1 MTNKGEQV
9 ELRKIGKKKCTKCL
23 KILLLEEFFANTRVM
38 KSGNICHSNTS
49 RCKFCIR
56 KANTLTDRKEY
67 KREWKEK
74 KSKKAPIERLDHH
87 FASKTQAPKD
97 KNYISNNKL
106 YFEIVISKAQGK
118 LTRRAENMLILICN
132 KLINKMFYKN
142 KQDKEDCLSVAYLDV
157 FKNWYLF
164 EEFNNNPF
172 AYYSEIVKRG
182 LARSWN
188 QLKKR
193 KGLEGYEGNISLD
206 TGNKD
211 GMSFYNQF

>member
-1 MTNKGEQV
+1 MTNKSEQV

-23 KILLLEEFFANTRVM
+23 QILLLEEFFANTRVM

-49 RCKFCIR
+49 RCKICIR
-56 KANTLTDRKEY
+56 GVNKLTNRQAY
-67 KREWKEK
+67 KKEWKEK
-74 KSKKAPIERLDHH
+74 RSPRAPIEANR
-87 FASKTQAPKD
+87 TQVKGD
-97 KNYISNNKL
+97 KNYISNRNL
-106 YFEIVISKAQGK
+106 YFEIVVSKARGK
-118 LTRRAENMLILICN
+118 LTRRAENMLVLICN

-142 KQDKEDCLSVAYLDV
+142 KQDKEDCLSVAYLDI

-164 EEFNNNPF
+164 DEFNNNPF

-182 LARSWN
+182 LAKSWN

>member
-1 MTNKGEQV
+1 MTTKSEQA

-23 KILLLEEFFANTRVM
+23 KILLLEEFFTNIRVM
-38 KSGNICHSNTS
+38 KSGNICNSNTS
-49 RCKFCIR
+49 RCKVCIR
-56 KANTLTDRKEY
+56 KGNKLTDRKEY

-74 KSKKAPIERLDHH
+74 KNIKATIEGIKAPI
-87 FASKTQAPKD
+87 KMQTKD

-106 YFEIVISKAQGK
+106 YFEIVVSKAQGK
-118 LTRRAENMLILICN
+118 LTRPAENMLILICN

-164 EEFNNNPF
+164 EEYNNNPF

-193 KGLEGYEGNISLD
+193 KGLKGYESNISLD
-206 TGNKD
+206 SGND
-211 GMSFYNQF
+211 GKGWYFSI